1 MVGTPLVYLLVLNEE
16 VYMNL
21 RIYVLLS
28 MKYKSNITIVEHT
41 IMKGYKLE
49 SFNIVF
55 AV

>member
-16 VYMNL
+16 VYINL
-21 RIYVLLS
+21 RIYVLF
-28 MKYKSNITIVEHT
+28 VEHT

>member
-28 MKYKSNITIVEHT
+28 MKYVEHT